1 MIRRSRER
9 SEADWTPFR
18 PGPEDLERIAGEV
31 AAISDIQA
39 EMVARHPDLAAGDR
53 VAHQYQIAGGRV
65 ELRIEADLPAE
76 LKGIG
81 LFVPGARHLG
91 IGRLSTGLGYA
102 HLETDPDFLGLMV
115 AFRTAAGQRV
125 DFLAINDPTSPTD
138 DHRQFVK
145 LLKATAA
152 SAGVEAPFGSGLG
165 ELDLL
170 DLAAAQT
177 RFSTALIRELGI
189 KDGLKGLGHILAQT
203 SRTLRS
209 STAYQ
214 TYWTGIEEVGD
225 TGGKFVFEPILEE
238 NDLRALTPGERY
250 LSDEWRK
257 RQRRGDVE
265 FRVHW
270 LAFADPTRTPTGE
283 LTEPWQQDPR
293 PVGQLV
299 FPRTDPDGEEAG
311 LWATLA
317 AEMGANPGNWVHDP
331 TDTVREPAT
340 EFGLAR
346 KLAYRLSQAGRG
358 ALPEQLY
365 SEIFSTGR
373 IGPAL
378 AEELARRRAAKA
390 RAGHVYAAPPPSS

>member
-1 MIRRSRER
+1 MIRRRGPG
-9 SEADWTPFR
+9 SEAGWTPFR
-18 PGPEDLERIAGEV
+18 PGPEDLGRVAGEV
-31 AAISDIQA
+31 AAIPEIQA
-39 EMVARHPDLAAGDR
+39 EMVAKHPDLTAGDR

-65 ELRIEADLPAE
+65 ELRIDVDLPADLE
-76 LKGIG
+76 GVG
-81 LFVPGARHLG
+81 LFVPGVRHPG

-102 HLETDPDFLGLMV
+102 HLETDPDFLGLMA
-115 AFRTAAGQRV
+115 AFWTAAGQRV
-125 DFLAINDPTSPTD
+125 DFLAINDPSSPTD

-177 RFSTALIRELGI
+177 KFAAALIRELGI

-214 TYWTGIEEVGD
+214 TYWTGIEEVGA
-225 TGGKFVFEPILEE
+225 TAGKFVFEPVRDD
-238 NDLRALTPGERY
+238 NGRRALRPGERY
-250 LSDEWRK
+250 LSDEWRE
-257 RQRRGDVE
+257 RQNRGDVE

-270 LAFADPTRTPTGE
+270 LAFTDETRTPTGE

-293 PVGQLV
+293 PVGHLV
-299 FPRTDPDGEEAG
+299 FPRTDPDGEETG

-317 AEMGANPGNWVHDP
+317 AEMGANPGNWVHDAG
-331 TDTVREPAT
+331 DTIREPAT

-346 KLAYRLSQAGRG
+346 KLAYRLSQAGRDF
-358 ALPEQLY
+358 LPEELY
-365 SEIFSTGR
+365 AEVFSTGR
-373 IGPAL
+373 ISPAL
-378 AEELARRRAAKA
+378 AEELERRRAAKA
-390 RAGHVYAAPPPSS
+390 RAGHVSAAPPASS